1 MAKILIG
8 NIKGPIG
15 PQGPQGEQGPV
26 GPQGPKGNT
35 GPQGEQGPQ
44 GIQGPVGPQGPK
56 GDTGPMPTL
65 VNNGTTTQ
73 AGVAALDAAMGKT
86 LTDKDADLQS
96 QVNTL
101 NGKTPG
107 AGLADFDGDD
117 PEDAALLMYK
127 YGDANWAGIGA
138 SPSGNVQL
146 SFGVNSRYKYE
157 FATTGIYLG
166 GKRVSDPGI
175 IKLTASQTILATFIS
190 QAESSVQHY
199 TYGVTGVPE
208 DYPQALKDA
217 GVSFCPVM
225 TILKASAAV
234 GMILIQDAQSSSGA
248 PHAILGYITTT
259 RVFWGDML

>member
-1 MAKILIG
+1 MGNVKISEL
-8 NIKGPIG
+8 PR
-15 PQGPQGEQGPV
+15 
-26 GPQGPKGNT
+26 
-35 GPQGEQGPQ
+35 
-44 GIQGPVGPQGPK
+44 
-56 GDTGPMPTL
+56 
-65 VNNGTTTQ
+65 TTT
-73 AGVAALDAAMGKT
+73 LS
-86 LTDKDADLQS
+86 DADAIPVVQGGVTKKFTGALTALKS
-96 QVNTL
+96 LLGIDAL

-107 AGLADFDGDD
+107 AGLADFDGSD

-127 YGDANWAGIGA
+127 YGDDNWAGIGA

-146 SFGVNSRYKYE
+146 SFGVNARYKYE
-157 FATTGIYLG
+157 FTTTGIYLG

-234 GMILIQDAQSSSGA
+234 GMILIQDAQNSSGA
-248 PHAILGYITTT
+248 PHAILGYMTTT
-259 RVFWGDML
+259 RVFWGSVL

>member
-101 NGKTPG
+101 NGKMPFVEFHSETRD
-107 AGLADFDGDD
+107 LV
-117 PEDAALLMYK
+117 
-127 YGDANWAGIGA
+127 AGINDVRVPGYHK
-138 SPSGNVQL
+138 SGFNQWLL
-146 SFGVNSRYKYE
+146 SGYAFLSD
-157 FATTGIYLG
+157 ATTTPLCGTVDSEGNFRMLVNCSRDRSG
-166 GKRVSDPGI
+166 SI
-175 IKLTASQTILATFIS
+175 IRYYILYIAS
-190 QAESSVQHY
+190 
-199 TYGVTGVPE
+199 
-208 DYPQALKDA
+208 
-217 GVSFCPVM
+217 
-225 TILKASAAV
+225 
-234 GMILIQDAQSSSGA
+234 
-248 PHAILGYITTT
+248 
-259 RVFWGDML
+259 

>member
-8 NIKGPIG
+8 NIKGP
-15 PQGPQGEQGPV
+15 
-26 GPQGPKGNT
+26 
-35 GPQGEQGPQ
+35 QGEQGPQ
-44 GIQGPVGPQGPK
+44 GVQGPVGPQGPK

-65 VNNGTTTQ
+65 INNGTTTQ
-73 AGVAALDAAMGKT
+73 AGVGALDAAYGKT
-86 LTDKDADLQS
+86 LADKDTDLQN
-96 QVNTL
+96 QLNTL

>member
-65 VNNGTTTQ
+65 VNNGATTQ

-96 QVNTL
+96 QVNAL
-101 NGKTPG
+101 NGKMIDGRISFKWEQDESDQLWYTDIYVDDTKTAAIPFG
-107 AGLADFDGDD
+107 FNGKTDGLEKDIA
-117 PEDAALLMYK
+117 E
-127 YGDANWAGIGA
+127 
-138 SPSGNVQL
+138 V
-146 SFGVNSRYKYE
+146 
-157 FATTGIYLG
+157 G
-166 GKRVSDPGI
+166 GKVA
-175 IKLTASQTILATFIS
+175 LNTT
-190 QAESSVQHY
+190 
-199 TYGVTGVPE
+199 VPA
-208 DYPQALKDA
+208 PIA
-217 GVSFCPVM
+217 
-225 TILKASAAV
+225 
-234 GMILIQDAQSSSGA
+234 SSGGSTVVLEWTHSEGDTSEYLYFIVDGTPVA
-248 PHAILGYITTT
+248 KIRGMT
-259 RVFWGDML
+259 RIG